1 MQFLALL
8 LALPLAVVGQVTTR
22 PPITST
28 VSTVRPP
35 SSSVSTVRPT
45 TSTIAPTS
53 TVVVPP
59 APTGSPIN
67 LTASY
72 DPAYGNA
79 GQSLG
84 TTACS
89 DGANGLLTKGY
100 TTFGSLPSFPN
111 IGGAFNIAG
120 WNSAGCGTCWQL
132 AYKNN
137 ATTTTTINVL
147 AVDVAANSF
156 NLSPAA
162 LNTLTKGR
170 AVELGRVNVV
180 ARQIATSACGL

>member
-1 MQFLALL
+1 MNFFAFLV
-8 LALPLAVVGQVTTR
+8 ALPLAVVGQ
-22 PPITST
+22 S
-28 VSTVRPP
+28 
-35 SSSVSTVRPT
+35 T
-45 TSTIAPTS
+45 TSTSGAPTS
-53 TVVVPP
+53 SAPSSTVITPP
-59 APTGSPIN
+59 APTGTPIT

-72 DPAYGNA
+72 DPTYGIA

-84 TTACS
+84 STACS
-89 DGANGLLTKGY
+89 DGPNGLITKGF
-100 TTFGSLPSFPN
+100 TTFGSLPSFPQ
-111 IGGAFNIAG
+111 IGGAFAIGG
-120 WNSAGCGTCWQL
+120 WGSVFCGTCWQL

-147 AVDVAANSF
+147 AVDVAVRSF

-162 LNTLTKGR
+162 LNTLTNGR

>member
-1 MQFLALL
+1 MQLLALL
-8 LALPLAVVGQVTTR
+8 IALPLAVVGQSTTTR
-22 PPITST
+22 A
-28 VSTVRPP
+28 P
-35 SSSVSTVRPT
+35 SSSVVTVRPT
-45 TSTIAPTS
+45 ASSSVVTVRPTASSSVASS
-53 TVVVPP
+53 TVVAVP
-59 APTGSPIN
+59 APTGTPIN

-89 DGANGLLTKGY
+89 DGPNGLLTKGF
-100 TTFGSLPSFPN
+100 TTFGSLPSFPR
-111 IGGAFNIAG
+111 IGGAFAIAG
-120 WNSAGCGTCWQL
+120 WNSAACGTCWQL
-132 AYKNN
+132 AFKN

-147 AVDVAANSF
+147 AVDVAVDSF
-156 NLSPAA
+156 NISPAA
-162 LNTLTKGR
+162 LNTLTNGR